1 MICLVTANQQLF
13 ENDVYKIISV
23 DESLAIMKDWKMIQ
37 FDTETLGKDPHVGSL
52 LLAQFGSIDKS
63 IQIVVDC
70 TTISILKYKEVLESN
85 YLIGQNLK
93 FDLQWLYNYEIIPL
107 KVYDTMIVEQV
118 LYLGYPPLYK
128 DPINGISYSLQ
139 AIAERRLNIYIDK
152 TVRGEIQWRGIDTST
167 IKYAAGDVI
176 HLNDIMKSQVADCKK
191 QGCIV
196 GAKLECDFVP
206 VIAYLEWCGIHLD
219 EEKWK
224 AKMKI
229 DRQHL
234 DEAINDLNNFVLSDP
249 NLKEFTY
256 VNTQG
261 DLFNGFDL
269 TPKCTINWA
278 SSSQVIPL
286 LKKLGFDTK
295 VQDKKSGEDKES
307 AMEKVLKKQK
317 GINDEFLKLYLGK
330 GEPEDED
337 YYAGYNGSA
346 KVVTS
351 FGQNHLNAI
360 NPNTNRVHT
369 IYRQLGCDTGR
380 MSCGSKDNND
390 DLAKIKHLPANPS
403 AKQKKEGK
411 ACPYPNMQQLPAD
424 DITRS
429 CFTAPKGYKWCSCD
443 YSAIESRLGA
453 DIYQEQ
459 SMIDEFLH
467 GSGDM
472 HSLCAYMVYTKEIPR
487 DTSIKD
493 IKKLY
498 PHFRKEVKSVEFSQ
512 QFGGT
517 AFAIQNA
524 MGCTLEKA
532 EEFAKAYATGF
543 PGIAKFK
550 EKGSKEVRSKGY
562 ILLNPITGHKT
573 YWATFKKWK
582 EEQNHFTSEFWEEYR
597 NIHKPN
603 KDSVYIEVKEHFKEV
618 SKWDRKALNSVT
630 QGTGAIVLK
639 DSQIAIFHWVVENG
653 YFGKCRLDNLTHD
666 ECNWEYPEELTTF
679 PEVVEEYMESSA
691 SKYCKSV
698 PIPAVAEVS
707 DHWVH

>member
-1 MICLVTANQQLF
+1 MIYLVSANQQLF

-107 KVYDTMIVEQV
+107 KIYDTMIVEQV

-139 AIAERRLNIYIDK
+139 AIAERRLGIYIDK

-176 HLNDIMKSQVADCKK
+176 HLNDIMKSQVADCKM

-249 NLKEFTY
+249 NLKEFTF

-360 NPNTNRVHT
+360 NPNTNRIHT

-390 DLAKIKHLPANPS
+390 DLAKMKHLPVNPS

-424 DITRS
+424 DITRG

-459 SMIDEFLH
+459 SMIEEFLH

-532 EEFAKAYATGF
+532 EKFAKAYATGF
-543 PGIAKFK
+543 PGIA
-550 EKGSKEVRSKGY
+550 
-562 ILLNPITGHKT
+562 
-573 YWATFKKWK
+573 
-582 EEQNHFTSEFWEEYR
+582 
-597 NIHKPN
+597 
-603 KDSVYIEVKEHFKEV
+603 
-618 SKWDRKALNSVT
+618 
-630 QGTGAIVLK
+630 
-639 DSQIAIFHWVVENG
+639 
-653 YFGKCRLDNLTHD
+653 
-666 ECNWEYPEELTTF
+666 
-679 PEVVEEYMESSA
+679 
-691 SKYCKSV
+691 
-698 PIPAVAEVS
+698 
-707 DHWVH
+707 

>member
-1 MICLVTANQQLF
+1 MIYLVTVNQQLF

-152 TVRGEIQWRGIDTST
+152 TIRGEIQWRGIDTST

-176 HLNDIMKSQVADCKK
+176 HLYDIMKSQVADCKK

-224 AKMKI
+224 VKMKI

-269 TPKCTINWA
+269 SPKCTINWA

-424 DITRS
+424 DITRG

-472 HSLCAYMVYTKEIPR
+472 HSLCAYMIYTKEIPR
-487 DTSIKD
+487 DTPIKS

-498 PHFRKEVKSVEFSQ
+498 PHLRKDVKPIEFSQ
-512 QFGGT
+512 QFGGS

-524 MGCTLEKA
+524 KGCTLEEA
-532 EEFAKAYATGF
+532 EKFAEAYSKGF

-573 YWATFKKWK
+573 YWATFNKWK

-639 DSQIAIFHWVVENG
+639 DSQITIFHWIVENG

-679 PEVVEEYMESSA
+679 PKIVEEYMESSA

>member
-1 MICLVTANQQLF
+1 MIYLVTDNQQLF
-13 ENDVYKIISV
+13 ENDIYKIISV
-23 DESLAIMKDWKMIQ
+23 EESLAIMKDWKMIQ

-93 FDLQWLYNYEIIPL
+93 FDLQWLYNYEIVPL
-107 KVYDTMIVEQV
+107 KIYDTMIVEQV

-317 GINDEFLKLYLGK
+317 GVNDEFLKLYLGK

-390 DLAKIKHLPANPS
+390 DLAKMKHLPVNPS

-411 ACPYPNMQQLPAD
+411 ACSYPNMQQLPAD

-487 DTSIKD
+487 DTPIKD

-498 PHFRKEVKSVEFSQ
+498 PHLRKEVKSVEFSQ

-524 MGCTLEKA
+524 VGCTLEKA
-532 EEFAKAYATGF
+532 EEFAEAYSKGF

-573 YWATFKKWK
+573 YWATFNKWK

-639 DSQIAIFHWVVENG
+639 DSQIAIFHWVVENS

-679 PEVVEEYMESSA
+679 PKIVEEYMESSA

>member
-1 MICLVTANQQLF
+1 MIYLVTANQQLF

-107 KVYDTMIVEQV
+107 KIYDTMIVEQV

-152 TVRGEIQWRGIDTST
+152 TVRGEIQWRSIDTST

-176 HLNDIMKSQVADCKK
+176 HLHDIMKSQVADCKK
-191 QGCIV
+191 QRCIV

-229 DRQHL
+229 DSQHL

-261 DLFNGFDL
+261 NLFNGFDL

-317 GINDEFLKLYLGK
+317 GVNDEFLKLYLGK

-390 DLAKIKHLPANPS
+390 DLAKMKHLPANPS

-472 HSLCAYMVYTKEIPR
+472 HSLCAYMIYTKEIPR
-487 DTSIKD
+487 DTPIKS

-498 PHFRKEVKSVEFSQ
+498 PHLRKDVKPIEFSQ
-512 QFGGT
+512 QFGGS

-524 MGCTLEKA
+524 KGCTLEEA
-532 EEFAKAYATGF
+532 EKFAEAYSKGF

-573 YWATFKKWK
+573 YWATFNKWK

-603 KDSVYIEVKEHFKEV
+603 KDSVYVEVKEHFKEV

-639 DSQIAIFHWVVENG
+639 DSQIAIFQWVVENG

-679 PEVVEEYMESSA
+679 PKVVEEYMESSA